1 MIDGLDWTGMKHEVL
16 DYSIACFPPSTQ
28 GPFYCGVGSEA
39 VYGRPLAEAHM
50 DACCKANLKIS
61 GINAEVMPGQ
71 WEFQIGPAGPLEVG
85 DHITVARW
93 LLNRL
98 GKQLRNRRGRGMFDT

>member
-1 MIDGLDWTGMKHEVL
+1 M
-16 DYSIACFPPSTQ
+16 
-28 GPFYCGVGSEA
+28 
-39 VYGRPLAEAHM
+39 LAEAHM
-50 DACCKANLKIS
+50 DACCKSNLKIS

-98 GKQLRNRRGRGMFDT
+98 GTQAGHGWRLRRRT